1 MFENQKTLLYEKGQK
16 LYDKKNLI
24 EKLVLHKKL
33 IKNIKKDVKEKEYRN
48 PRNNSPLLLLMN

>member
-33 IKNIKKDVKEKEYRN
+33 IKNIKKDVKEKEY
-48 PRNNSPLLLLMN
+48 